1 MGLPSRSCSV
11 YSAAVAPLIGITIDS
26 VFHESIRQSGASPS
40 TRISISRKINRHHPS
55 VSALHFCTIAPACLS
70 IHIYQY
76 FSPLHAMSMSKMK
89 AMRCGNIVDSQQQE
103 EKKEDR
109 VESMVY
115 VGLESRWKEM

>member
-1 MGLPSRSCSV
+1 
-11 YSAAVAPLIGITIDS
+11 
-26 VFHESIRQSGASPS
+26 
-40 TRISISRKINRHHPS
+40 
-55 VSALHFCTIAPACLS
+55 
-70 IHIYQY
+70 
-76 FSPLHAMSMSKMK
+76 MSMSKMK